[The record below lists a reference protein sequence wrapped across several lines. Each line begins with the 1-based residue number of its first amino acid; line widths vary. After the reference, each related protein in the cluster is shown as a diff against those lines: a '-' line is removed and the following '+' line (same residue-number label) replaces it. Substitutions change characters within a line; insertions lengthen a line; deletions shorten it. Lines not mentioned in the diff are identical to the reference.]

1 MKIFGVFSFCTVVLV
16 SLTGDDVFQESD
28 SKTFDV
34 CVAASVDGDD
44 GCPMEFNVTFLVKF
58 IRIPGK
64 GPHVSVYTEPLCC
77 SQVQLAMA

>member
-1 MKIFGVFSFCTVVLV
+1 MVLV

-28 SKTFDV
+28 SETFDV

-58 IRIPGK
+58 IRISGRW
-64 GPHVSVYTEPLCC
+64 
-77 SQVQLAMA
+77 